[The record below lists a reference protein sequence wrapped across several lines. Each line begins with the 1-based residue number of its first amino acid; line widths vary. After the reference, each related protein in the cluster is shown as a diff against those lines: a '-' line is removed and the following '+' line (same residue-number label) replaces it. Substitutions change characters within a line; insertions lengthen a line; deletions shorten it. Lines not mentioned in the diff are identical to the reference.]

1 MNNFHL
7 IKKIFFSSF
16 FKFISSLGLILFNIT
31 IVFLTDKN
39 TLGVLT
45 SAISLIVFLSIFT
58 KFGLNLA
65 TLKFSSIF
73 FEKKDISKIN
83 KLILQTILIS
93 GFISIIISCSLIFFE
108 NEIAFEIYKDNEIKG
123 VLKIF
128 AIALPFFTFL
138 QLQKSL
144 FKSFKV
150 PELSS
155 LSDIG
160 SILFLTIIMIAF
172 FEIIQ
177 INLTIY
183 RISIFFLFS
192 CLMIFSFNNFILF
205 YVVLKNLNLFDIKK
219 ISKSNTGLVKT
230 LPDYFSID
238 FVNFSTVW
246 GSIFLCS
253 FFYDFTTVGSFSS
266 VYWLAYSL
274 LFFPLILNSIYA
286 PYFAIN
292 ANNNDLK
299 KQKKLFYQNRNLSVI
314 ITLPILLILL
324 LFSDFFLKLIF
335 QINSSEFNVVF
346 KILLIN
352 SFLRI
357 VFGPQNLFLNMS
369 DNQKHLKFILII
381 CSVIQIF
388 LVLLSLI
395 FLNLTWV
402 SVAFL
407 FSNFIKHLWLYKV
420 LLEKFKIKV

>member
-1 MNNFHL
+1 MKTHHL

-16 FKFISSLGLILFNIT
+16 FKFISSLGLILFNIV
-31 IVFLTDKN
+31 IIFLTDKN

-83 KLILQTILIS
+83 QLILQTILIS

-160 SILFLTIIMIAF
+160 SILFLTIIMITF

-177 INLTIY
+177 LNLTIY

-192 CLMIFSFNNFILF
+192 CLIIFSFNNFVLF

-219 ISKSNTGLVKT
+219 ISKSNTGLIKT

-266 VYWLAYSL
+266 VYWLAYGL
-274 LFFPLILNSIYA
+274 LFFPLVLNSIYA
-286 PYFAIN
+286 PYYAIN
-292 ANNNDLK
+292 SNNNDLK

-314 ITLPILLILL
+314 ITLPILLILF

-335 QINSSEFNVVF
+335 QINSSEFNIVF

-352 SFLRI
+352 SSLRI

-402 SVAFL
+402 SAAFL
-407 FSNFIKHLWLYKV
+407 FSNFIKHLWLFKV
-420 LLEKFKIKV
+420 LHEKFKTKV

>member
-1 MNNFHL
+1 MNTHHL

-16 FKFISSLGLILFNIT
+16 FKFISSLGLILFNIV
-31 IVFLTDKN
+31 IIFLTDKN

-73 FEKKDISKIN
+73 FEKKDIFKIN
-83 KLILQTILIS
+83 QLILQTILIS

-108 NEIAFEIYKDNEIKG
+108 NEIAFEIYKDSEIKG

-160 SILFLTIIMIAF
+160 SILFLTIIMITF

-177 INLTIY
+177 LNLTIY

-192 CLMIFSFNNFILF
+192 CLIIFSFNNFILF

-266 VYWLAYSL
+266 VYWLAYGL
-274 LFFPLILNSIYA
+274 LFFPLVLNSIYA
-286 PYFAIN
+286 PYYAIN
-292 ANNNDLK
+292 SNNNDLK

-314 ITLPILLILL
+314 ITLPILLILF

-335 QINSSEFNVVF
+335 QINSSEFNIVF

-352 SFLRI
+352 SSLRI

-381 CSVIQIF
+381 CSAIQIF

-402 SVAFL
+402 SAAFL
-407 FSNFIKHLWLYKV
+407 FSNFIKHLWLFKV
-420 LLEKFKIKV
+420 LHEKFKTKV